1 MLRSIIALLVFAG
14 FIFAAEDKKPV
25 LKEPPQLTTE
35 QKLEVRDLQLQLVSL
50 QNQQLQL
57 QRRLDTIQAQLQ
69 EKVKEVTPEGYALG
83 SNLNLIKVPASAPE

>member
-35 QKLEVRDLQLQLVSL
+35 QKLEVRDL
-50 QNQQLQL
+50 
-57 QRRLDTIQAQLQ
+57 
-69 EKVKEVTPEGYALG
+69 P
-83 SNLNLIKVPASAPE
+83 PWAPI